1 MSKGNWLDFDAAG
14 WLFWSV
20 VSLVLLG
27 PAVWLSWKIVDPY
40 ASRLYPVAIG
50 AIGAIIVA
58 SFIST
63 GVNYLVQLRRKK
75 QRLTERK
82 KSKKHK

>member
-1 MSKGNWLDFDAAG
+1 MSKGHWLDFDAAG
-14 WLFWSV
+14 WVFWLI

-40 ASRLYPVAIG
+40 VSRIYPVGIG
-50 AIGAIIVA
+50 AIGAIIGA

-63 GVNYLVQLRRKK
+63 GVNYLIQLRRKK
-75 QRLTERK
+75 VRLTERK
-82 KSKKHK
+82 KAKKRK